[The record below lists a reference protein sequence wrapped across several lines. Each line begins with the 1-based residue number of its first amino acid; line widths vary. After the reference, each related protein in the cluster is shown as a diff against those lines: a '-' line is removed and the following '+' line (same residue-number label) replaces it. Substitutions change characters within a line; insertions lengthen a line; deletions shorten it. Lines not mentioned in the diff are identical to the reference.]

1 MSALGNVLDLE
12 RYFRTELHNNR
23 FLVCYFGDSL
33 KSDIISCDKT
43 CGWKTVYLAEELL
56 VDGDCSQLEDGDSDL
71 LNTTGLDLDTSRNT
85 KTLNIN
91 FKAYF
96 PRIIFISSL
105 RILGAGYAFKFS
117 TMEISNETCQ
127 PYYTYD

>member
-56 VDGDCSQLEDGDSDL
+56 VDGDRSQLEDGDSDL
-71 LNTTGLDLDTSRNT
+71 LNTTGLDLNILRNT
-85 KTLNIN
+85 KTLKLI
-91 FKAYF
+91 F
-96 PRIIFISSL
+96 PEL
-105 RILGAGYAFKFS
+105 FS
-117 TMEISNETCQ
+117 YQ
-127 PYYTYD
+127 V